1 MKHTEVRQSQEV
13 FINSLLIL
21 IFLINPIQNF
31 GQVYKVDKDGISTR
45 VILDKEYIVLSK
57 FESESGNFI
66 STLGGYYK
74 PGKFLNLDEDVYDVN
89 LEFNSNYDQDSIKSI
104 SIIKT
109 SKWKNISKSN
119 DILKGKWVMSG
130 RYNNGEFR
138 TRNTDLPRKTMKI
151 LIDGFFQWIAFN
163 TETFKF
169 SGSGGGEYET
179 LDGKYIEIIQYFSR
193 DDSRV
198 GAVLDFNYEIKN
210 KDWYHSGLSSKGNT
224 INEVWTIRNKK

>member
-1 MKHTEVRQSQEV
+1 MKHSEFRQSQEV
-13 FINSLLIL
+13 FIKSLLIL

-104 SIIKT
+104 SIKKT

-210 KDWYHSGLSSKGNT
+210 KDWYHSGLSSKGNP

>member
-1 MKHTEVRQSQEV
+1 MKGV
-13 FINSLLIL
+13 FINGLQGMYTKLIILL
-21 IFLINPIQNF
+21 IFLFYPSLNF
-31 GQVYKVDKDGISTR
+31 SQVYQIKNEEVTTR
-45 VILDKEYIVLSK
+45 VILDNEYIVISK
-57 FESESGNFI
+57 FKSDSGNFI
-66 STLGGYYK
+66 STLGGYYQ
-74 PGKFLNLDEDVYDVN
+74 LNEGVYEIN
-89 LEFNSNYDQDSIKSI
+89 LEFNSNYDQDSIKTLSI
-104 SIIKT
+104 TKA
-109 SKWKNISKSN
+109 SKWKNISKEN

-198 GAVLDFNYEIKN
+198 GAELDFNYEVKN
-210 KDWYHSGLSSKGNT
+210 KDWYHSGFSSKGNP
-224 INEVWTIRNKK
+224 INEVWTIRNNK

>member
-13 FINSLLIL
+13 FIKSLLIL

-104 SIIKT
+104 SIKKT

-179 LDGKYIEIIQYFSR
+179 IDGKYIEIIQYFSR

-198 GAVLDFNYEIKN
+198 GAELDFNYEIKN
-210 KDWYHSGLSSKGNT
+210 QDWYHTGFSSKGSP
-224 INEVWTIRNKK
+224 INEVWTIRNKN

>member
-1 MKHTEVRQSQEV
+1 MKGMLIRGVQGIYTELIILT
-13 FINSLLIL
+13 FLTYPSL
-21 IFLINPIQNF
+21 NF
-31 GQVYKVDKDGISTR
+31 SQVYQIDNDEVTTR
-45 VILDKEYIVLSK
+45 VLLDSEYLVLSK

-74 PGKFLNLDEDVYDVN
+74 PGEFLNLNDDVYDVN
-89 LEFNSNYDQDSIKSI
+89 LEFNSNYDQDSIKFLRI
-104 SIIKT
+104 VKT

-119 DILKGKWVMSG
+119 DTLKGKWVMSG

-163 TETFKF
+163 IETFKF

-179 LDGKYIEIIQYFSR
+179 IDGKYIENIQYFSR

-198 GAVLDFNYEIKN
+198 GAELDFNYEIKN
-210 KDWYHSGLSSKGNT
+210 EDWFHTGLSSKGKP
-224 INEVWTIRNKK
+224 INEVWSIRDNK

>member
-1 MKHTEVRQSQEV
+1 MKYSEFRQSQEI
-13 FINSLLIL
+13 FIKSLLIL

-31 GQVYKVDKDGISTR
+31 GQVYQVDKNGISTR
-45 VILDKEYIVLSK
+45 VILDKDYIVLSK

-74 PGKFLNLDEDVYDVN
+74 PGESLNLNEYVYDVN
-89 LEFNSNYDQDSIKSI
+89 LEFNSNYDQDSIKNL

-163 TETFKF
+163 TETLKF

-179 LDGKYIEIIQYFSR
+179 IDGKYIEIIQYFSR

-198 GAVLDFNYEIKN
+198 GAELDFNYEIKN
-210 KDWYHSGLSSKGNT
+210 QDWYHTGFSSKGSP
-224 INEVWTIRNKK
+224 INEVWTIRNKN

>member
-1 MKHTEVRQSQEV
+1 MKHSEFRQSQEI
-13 FINSLLIL
+13 FIKSLLIL

-31 GQVYKVDKDGISTR
+31 GQVYQVDKNGISTR
-45 VILDKEYIVLSK
+45 VILDKDYIVLSK

-74 PGKFLNLDEDVYDVN
+74 PGESLNLNEYVYDVN
-89 LEFNSNYDQDSIKSI
+89 LEFNSNYDQDSIKNF

-198 GAVLDFNYEIKN
+198 GAELDFNYLVKN
-210 KDWYHSGLSSKGNT
+210 NDWYHSGLSSKGSP
-224 INEVWTIRNKK
+224 INEVWSIRNKK

>member
-13 FINSLLIL
+13 FIKSLLIL

-89 LEFNSNYDQDSIKSI
+89 LEFNSNYDQDSIKNL

-138 TRNTDLPRKTMKI
+138 TRNTDLPRKTMKMKWKTKL
-151 LIDGFFQWIAFN
+151 LIFN
-163 TETFKF
+163 MK
-169 SGSGGGEYET
+169 
-179 LDGKYIEIIQYFSR
+179 
-193 DDSRV
+193 
-198 GAVLDFNYEIKN
+198 
-210 KDWYHSGLSSKGNT
+210 
-224 INEVWTIRNKK
+224 

>member
-1 MKHTEVRQSQEV
+1 MKYNEFRQSQEI
-13 FINSLLIL
+13 FIKSLLIL

-31 GQVYKVDKDGISTR
+31 GQVYQVDKNGISTR
-45 VILDKEYIVLSK
+45 VILDNDYIVLSK

-74 PGKFLNLDEDVYDVN
+74 PGESLNLNEYVYDVN
-89 LEFNSNYDQDSIKSI
+89 LEFNSNYDQDSIKNL

-179 LDGKYIEIIQYFSR
+179 IDGKYIEIIQYFSR

-198 GAVLDFNYEIKN
+198 GAELDFNYEIKN
-210 KDWYHSGLSSKGNT
+210 QDWYHTGFSSKGSP
-224 INEVWTIRNKK
+224 INEVWTIRNKN

>member
-1 MKHTEVRQSQEV
+1 MKRMFIRGLQGMFTKLIILLTFLIYPSLNFSQVYQINNQEV
-13 FINSLLIL
+13 T
-21 IFLINPIQNF
+21 
-31 GQVYKVDKDGISTR
+31 TR
-45 VILDKEYIVLSK
+45 VILDNEYIVISK
-57 FESESGNFI
+57 FKSDSGNFI
-66 STLGGYYK
+66 STLGGYYQ
-74 PGKFLNLDEDVYDVN
+74 LNEGVYEIN
-89 LEFNSNYDQDSIKSI
+89 LEFNSNYDQDSIKTLSI
-104 SIIKT
+104 TKA
-109 SKWKNISKSN
+109 SKWKNISKEN

-198 GAVLDFNYEIKN
+198 GAELDFNYEVKN
-210 KDWYHSGLSSKGNT
+210 KDWYHSGLSSKGNP
-224 INEVWTIRNKK
+224 INEVWTIRNNK

>member
-1 MKHTEVRQSQEV
+1 MLIRGVQGIYTELIILT
-13 FINSLLIL
+13 FLTYPSL
-21 IFLINPIQNF
+21 NF
-31 GQVYKVDKDGISTR
+31 SQVYQIDNDEVTTR
-45 VILDKEYIVLSK
+45 VLLDSEYLVLSK

-74 PGKFLNLDEDVYDVN
+74 PGEFLNLNDDVYDVN
-89 LEFNSNYDQDSIKSI
+89 LEFNSNYDQDSIKFLRI
-104 SIIKT
+104 VKT

-119 DILKGKWVMSG
+119 DTLKGKWVMSG

-163 TETFKF
+163 IETFKF

-179 LDGKYIEIIQYFSR
+179 IDGKYIENIQYFSR

-198 GAVLDFNYEIKN
+198 GAELDFNYEIKN
-210 KDWYHSGLSSKGNT
+210 EDWFHTGLSSKGKP
-224 INEVWTIRNKK
+224 INEVWSIRDNK

>member
-1 MKHTEVRQSQEV
+1 MKYSEFRQSQEI
-13 FINSLLIL
+13 FIKSLLIL

-31 GQVYKVDKDGISTR
+31 GQVYQVDKNGISTR
-45 VILDKEYIVLSK
+45 VILDKDYIVLSK

-74 PGKFLNLDEDVYDVN
+74 PGEFLNLNEYVYDVN
-89 LEFNSNYDQDSIKSI
+89 LEFNSNYDQDSIKNF

-179 LDGKYIEIIQYFSR
+179 IDGKYIEIIQYFSR

-198 GAVLDFNYEIKN
+198 GAELDFNYEIKN
-210 KDWYHSGLSSKGNT
+210 QDWYHTGFSSKGSP
-224 INEVWTIRNKK
+224 INEVWTIRNKN

>member
-74 PGKFLNLDEDVYDVN
+74 PGESLNLNEYVYDVN
-89 LEFNSNYDQDSIKSI
+89 LEFNSNYDQDSIKNF

-109 SKWKNISKSN
+109 SKWKNISKTN

-198 GAVLDFNYEIKN
+198 GAELDFNYLVKN
-210 KDWYHSGLSSKGNT
+210 NDWYHSGLSSKGSP
-224 INEVWTIRNKK
+224 INEVWSIRNKK